1 MILRAISSVP
11 VWLRQRAAELNDSF
25 WLRPALMAAAGIS
38 LAELLIG
45 LDRHGVLPSGFV
57 ADWLY
62 SGGETGARTLLG
74 AVAGSTIAVAGTLFS
89 ITIAALT
96 LASNQM
102 GPRLLRNFTRDRGN
116 QVTLGALLGT
126 FAYALMAL
134 RTVRGDSEG
143 AFVPHLATTGAIV
156 LALACVAMLIF
167 FVHHVATRI
176 NSETVIELVYQDLH
190 ARLMKQTTQEKPPA
204 SPAQPPESGGR
215 QITDARCG
223 FIQQLDENSIA
234 DWAAA
239 HDACVRLSVRAGSFV
254 FPGAPIGTVT
264 PAHDDANEII
274 CSALVLGAGLT
285 ASSDME
291 FAVTQLADIA
301 TRALSPGINDP
312 ITAIRVIDHLGAA
325 LCVIASRHLPSGV
338 VCRDGRV
345 LLQRSTTT
353 YAGLT
358 DVMFH
363 PIRQHGTGSPA
374 VLIRMIEVLTKV
386 AQCERCTD
394 RLRELARHGE
404 LVLADAVRGVGNT
417 CDFAELRER
426 CDLLFQTIAA
436 TGRQQQKT
444 PPER

>member
-1 MILRAISSVP
+1 MGLRAVWGVP
-11 VWLRQRAAELNDSF
+11 VWLRQRAADINDSF
-25 WLRPALMAAAGIS
+25 WLRPALMVVAGIS
-38 LAELLIG
+38 LAELFIG
-45 LDRHGVLPSGFV
+45 LDRKGVLPSGF
-57 ADWLY
+57 ASDWLY
-62 SGGETGARTLLG
+62 GGGETGARTLLG

-116 QVTLGALLGT
+116 QATLGAFLGT
-126 FAYALMAL
+126 FAYSLMAL

-143 AFVPHLATTGAIV
+143 AFIPHLATTGAIV

-190 ARLMKQTTQEKPPA
+190 ARLMTQTTQEEPSASLAELPA
-204 SPAQPPESGGR
+204 FDGSE
-215 QITDARCG
+215 ITDERCG
-223 FIQQLDENSIA
+223 FIQQLDESSIA

-239 HDACVRLSVRAGSFV
+239 HGACVRLSVRAGHFV

-264 PAHDDANEII
+264 PAHEDADQVVR
-274 CSALVLGAGLT
+274 SALAIGSSPT
-285 ASSDME
+285 SSSDVE

-312 ITAIRVIDHLGAA
+312 TTAIRVVDHLGAA
-325 LCVIASRHLPSGV
+325 LCVLASRHLPSGV
-338 VCRDGRV
+338 VRRDGRIV
-345 LLQRSTTT
+345 LQRSTTT

-363 PIRQHGTGSPA
+363 SIRQYATNSPA

-386 AQCERCTD
+386 AQCEHRAD
-394 RLRELARHGE
+394 RLCELARHGE
-404 LVLADAVRGVGNT
+404 LILADAVRCMGNASDLT
-417 CDFAELRER
+417 DLRER
-426 CDLLFQTIAA
+426 VDLLSRTITTA
-436 TGRQQQKT
+436 RD
-444 PPER
+444 R